1 MCDDSHTPG
10 TQTELL
16 SQGWPGAGDNTCTEA
31 REQAQSCGETEALG
45 ARQALWAS
53 AAVAAPCPTF
63 PSVYSGA
70 GHPSAEGKS
79 WHLQGDGPQKLREI

>member
-31 REQAQSCGETEALG
+31 REHRRAAGKLRPWEHGRLCGHPLLLQPRVPHSPLST
-45 ARQALWAS
+45 QALATS
-53 AAVAAPCPTF
+53 
-63 PSVYSGA
+63 
-70 GHPSAEGKS
+70 
-79 WHLQGDGPQKLREI
+79 QLRGSPGIFRGMVLRS